1 LKETVF
7 ITGGCRS
14 GKSSFALA
22 FADRHFKRK
31 IFLATCQ
38 AKDSEMQQRVKEHQK
53 ARGPD
58 WQTVEVPTA
67 LPEALTSNGSNTE
80 VMVID
85 CLTLWVSN
93 LLAQGLSQEEILTH
107 TDALT
112 ASIAHGSSSV
122 VIVSNEV
129 GTGIVPEN
137 RLAREFRDIAGLVN
151 QKVAAFAD
159 TVVWVVAG
167 IPVAVKGVLP
177 DSEPYGCINNMA
189 QGSKKQQ

>member
-1 LKETVF
+1 
-7 ITGGCRS
+7 
-14 GKSSFALA
+14 
-22 FADRHFKRK
+22 
-31 IFLATCQ
+31 
-38 AKDSEMQQRVKEHQK
+38 MQQRVKEHQK
-53 ARGPD
+53 ARGAD

-159 TVVWVVAG
+159 TVVWMVAG

-177 DSEPYGCINNMA
+177 DS
-189 QGSKKQQ
+189 

>member
-1 LKETVF
+1 MKETVF
-7 ITGGCRS
+7 VTGGCRS
-14 GKSSFALA
+14 GKSRYALA
-22 FADRHFKRK
+22 FADRHFKQK

-38 AKDSEMQQRVKEHQK
+38 AKDPEMQQRVKEHQK

-58 WQTVEVPTA
+58 WETVEVTTA
-67 LPEALTSNGSNTE
+67 LPEAVNSRGSNTE

-93 LLAQGLSQEEILTH
+93 LLTESLSQEEILERTG
-107 TDALT
+107 AL
-112 ASIAHGSSSV
+112 ADSIAKGSSSV

-129 GTGIVPEN
+129 GTGIVPAN

-151 QKVAAFAD
+151 QKIAAFAD
-159 TVVWVVAG
+159 AVVWMVAG

-177 DSEPYGCINNMA
+177 DSEG
-189 QGSKKQQ
+189 